1 MSFVAGNAARGAAAT
16 TVSLPMGQLAVVGLG
31 VFAFSNPDKF
41 FLSLSK
47 GAQLLHTLSS
57 GAPSLLPQS
66 SVPNHHLQQ
75 PIIIHHQA
83 PASGG
88 AGAGSGGGWF
98 IVRLALGAGVCWGS
112 YVVLITVL
120 PDAAKS
126 LLPVNQKVFNK
137 AVTALGKAVINLKD
151 TLMVQINNLSRKQD
165 DLSQK
170 QDSTH
175 TEVLV
180 VKDNIQD
187 MRGDLALVQEAL
199 DLCHASLTESER
211 RTSYIARGVQL
222 LTRGVSTILPEDE
235 NLLHDLVQ
243 FNIAGDEF
251 QSNSTP
257 LQQHRLRQTLQ
268 AMHQAT
274 TLPNNNGVSC
284 AGAQGCILP
293 EQSPSSDPENEV
305 PGTPDMV
312 NASVSPIYELLKASQ

>member
-1 MSFVAGNAARGAAAT
+1 
-16 TVSLPMGQLAVVGLG
+16 MGQLAVVGLG

-41 FLSLSK
+41 FASLSK
-47 GAQLLHTLSS
+47 GAQVFHILSS
-57 GAPSLLPQS
+57 GAPSLLQPQQPS
-66 SVPNHHLQQ
+66 SPYPHAQQ
-75 PIIIHHQA
+75 PIIIHHSA
-83 PASGG
+83 PPGSGASGG
-88 AGAGSGGGWF
+88 GGGWF

-151 TLMVQINNLSRKQD
+151 TLMVQINNLGRKQD
-165 DLSQK
+165 DLSLK

-180 VKDNIQD
+180 IKDNVQD

-235 NLLHDLVQ
+235 NLLRDLVQ

-251 QSNSTP
+251 QNNSSP

-274 TLPNNNGVSC
+274 TSPSNNNGASIC
-284 AGAQGCILP
+284 RSGAQGCYVP
-293 EQSPSSDPENEV
+293 EPSPSSSDPENEV
-305 PGTPDMV
+305 PGTPNMV
-312 NASVSPIYELLKASQ
+312 DDCVGPIYELLKASQ